1 MWPTILALVVAQ
13 PAGADDARAVFD
25 RMERTVL
32 ACKTLHVRADLPD
45 LGGKDVTARL
55 VVARGNKMRLE
66 LGVPATAGG
75 RRTATTVSDGA
86 LLRTPGAVPRRDDAA
101 PARLTDI
108 ALAAVTRGGI
118 WLTLYPV
125 LEHPTPSAGYKD
137 FDRDRDLPVS
147 AFRLG
152 RREPVAGRE
161 AQEVGY
167 VLRHQGE
174 DLAVSVWVDV
184 RTHLPLRRV
193 VRDPSGAGPAGVV
206 LTEAYTRVGVDE
218 KVEGTE
224 FELPR

>member
-1 MWPTILALVVAQ
+1 MWPAILALAVAQ

-32 ACKTLHVRADLPD
+32 ASKTHHVRADLPD
-45 LGGKDVTARL
+45 LGGTDVTARL
-55 VVARGNKMRLE
+55 VVARGNKLRVE
-66 LGVPATAGG
+66 LGVPEADGG
-75 RRTATTVSDGA
+75 RRTSTTVSDGA
-86 LLRTPGAVPRRDDAA
+86 RLRTPGAVPRKNDAA

-108 ALAAVTRGGI
+108 ALAAVTRGGV

-125 LEHPTPSAGYKD
+125 LEHPDPAAGFKD

-152 RREPVAGRE
+152 KREPVAGRE

-167 VLRHQGE
+167 VLRHRGE

-184 RTHLPLRRV
+184 RTHLPVRRV
-193 VRDPSGAGPAGVV
+193 VRDPAVAGPAGVV

-218 KVEGTE
+218 KVEGAE